1 MFLRKEVLCKG
12 PWEMH
17 QEKTSRLLGCKT
29 SASSCTSG
37 TVSREVEAVGQHS
50 LLLELFMH
58 QHLCCRNAELTG
70 SVSSPEC
77 GAKLVSSVAATSSS
91 QEVECGPVMTA

>member
-12 PWEMH
+12 PREMH
-17 QEKTSRLLGCKT
+17 QGKTSRLIGCKT
-29 SASSCTSG
+29 SESPCTSG
-37 TVSREVEAVGQHS
+37 TASREVEAVGQHS

-70 SVSSPEC
+70 SVSRPDC
-77 GAKLVSSVAATSSS
+77 GVKLVSSVAATSSS
-91 QEVECGPVMTA
+91 QEVECGPVITV